1 MPWTETIA
9 STAAVTTPEAAPSD
23 LPRGLVVGSDLGPR
37 DQLVGTVAIRLAM
50 MLETSVML
58 VHTLDTAR
66 DLPVRGPTTDAIERA
81 SEARIQVKIA
91 AARTALD
98 GERAR
103 IGAIDRHGHVVVRVA
118 LAEGRPWEMLVD
130 LASELPRSWIVVGA
144 REARSPA
151 GATSERV
158 LRHATGN
165 VFVVPEGCNGA
176 LAGPVCVALDGGALS
191 PRVLAAAREVARA
204 LDRPL
209 EVLHV
214 HVVPEP
220 DPSSGP
226 SGWMRDIG
234 ANDSSSLRWLPVGSS
249 VAETIAEQL
258 RTTATSLL
266 VVGSHRAPP
275 TVGRTLGPAVA
286 SLAQRS
292 PVPVLIVR

>member
-9 STAAVTTPEAAPSD
+9 STSAVTSPEGSRSD

-66 DLPVRGPTTDAIERA
+66 DVPVRGPTTDVIERA
-81 SEARIQVKIA
+81 IEARIQAKVT
-91 AARTALD
+91 AARAALES
-98 GERAR
+98 ERAR

-118 LAEGRPWEMLVD
+118 LAEGRPWEMLID
-130 LASELPRSWIVVGA
+130 LAGELPRSWVVVGA
-144 REARSPA
+144 RAGASPA

-158 LRHATGN
+158 LRQATGN
-165 VFVVPEGCNGA
+165 VLVVPEGCNGA
-176 LAGPVCVALDGGALS
+176 LNGPVCVALDGGALS

-209 EVLHV
+209 EVVHV
-214 HVVPEP
+214 HVVPER
-220 DPSSGP
+220 DASAGP

-234 ANDSSSLRWLPVGSS
+234 ADVPSTPRWLALQSSS
-249 VAETIAEQL
+249 AETIAEHL
-258 RTTATSLL
+258 RGTATSLL

-275 TVGRTLGPAVA
+275 SVGRALGPAA
-286 SLAQRS
+286 AMLAQRS